1 MVTRLVLARLSA
13 GCCRLAPA
21 GYAQVNR
28 AAFLAGPAST
38 AITRVLRPR
47 RAVRRSNRKAELSMR
62 RIKKHARGGCH
73 FATRGCYGSAV
84 VKVRQDQNWGLGM
97 TSMRARP
104 SIVPR
109 GAESCTSCGARSAS
123 VCAAIEE
130 KDLERLAALAVPLPV
145 PPGRTFITEG
155 DPAEHF
161 FNVTR
166 GTAKLFKLLP
176 DGRRQVTGFASAG
189 TFLGLAVSSSYAF
202 SAEAVEPAQVCR
214 FSRTRLRHLLDD
226 FPAMERRLLDVAS
239 NELVAAQEQMLLLG
253 RKTARERVASF
264 LLARESCATACHVPP
279 VRGHIS
285 LPMARTDIA
294 DYLGL
299 TVETVSR
306 TMTRL
311 RTEKLIDMPSPTE
324 IVLRNHAALAE
335 LAAGLS

>member
-1 MVTRLVLARLSA
+1 MGIIVQRGDAKVAR
-13 GCCRLAPA
+13 P
-21 GYAQVNR
+21 
-28 AAFLAGPAST
+28 
-38 AITRVLRPR
+38 
-47 RAVRRSNRKAELSMR
+47 KADHDH
-62 RIKKHARGGCH
+62 I
-73 FATRGCYGSAV
+73 
-84 VKVRQDQNWGLGM
+84 WGQTM
-97 TSMRARP
+97 TLMRARP
-104 SIVPR
+104 LAALQ
-109 GAESCTSCGARSAS
+109 GAEPCASCGARSTS
-123 VCAAIEE
+123 VCAAIDP
-130 KDLERLAALAVPLPV
+130 KDLDRLAALAVPLAVPV
-145 PPGRTFITEG
+145 GRSFITEG

-161 FNVTR
+161 FNVTA

-202 SAEAVEPAQVCR
+202 SAEPVEPSQVCR

-264 LLARESCATACHVPP
+264 LLARQCCAAPAAGTHVL
-279 VRGHIS
+279 

-311 RTEKLIDMPSPTE
+311 RTERLIDMPSPTE
-324 IVLRNHAALAE
+324 IVLRNPDQLIE
-335 LAAGLS
+335 LAAGLTSARPGLRPGPAKGREAPGPHDLRPFGRRG